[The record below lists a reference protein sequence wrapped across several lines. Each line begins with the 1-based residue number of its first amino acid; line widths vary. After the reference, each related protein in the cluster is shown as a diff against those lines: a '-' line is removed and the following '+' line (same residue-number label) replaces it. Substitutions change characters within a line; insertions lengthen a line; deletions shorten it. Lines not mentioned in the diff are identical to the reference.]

1 MPTLPHRA
9 RTLRAVALVVFGWIA
24 AGLDSAAV
32 AAEDLAAWRQAV
44 AAEAL
49 RDGVATLPRA
59 VFLQRPRVRSPRLSP
74 DGRRLAY
81 LLDRDDRVGLW
92 WVETTEGE
100 ARRLLPETDATSLA
114 WSRDGRFLFLISDR
128 QVAALPLDG
137 QPGGGLVTALLGTER
152 RRLVGVDPAHPAALL
167 VTAEDVAAGNNP
179 LDPGTPRRFRLLRLA
194 PGEAPVTLHES
205 PRPILSAAFDGEG
218 RLAFLGFVDGGE
230 HVVAAV
236 AASGE
241 VREITRCTPVAA
253 PGCRLIGALPDGSAA
268 FLHGQR
274 GENFGHLAR
283 VDPDGAAHAWHR
295 DPRGEA
301 DLDEI
306 SFDLTTGMP
315 RLASYRSVL
324 AHVHGLDPEAA
335 RHLERIT
342 RRLPD
347 RDLRFQIGRERWLVS
362 ERNSDRPG
370 EWLHLYDPA
379 RGQLVPV
386 LHELQPE
393 SLPRQ
398 ALARKL
404 PIAYEASDGRRLHG
418 FVFVP
423 PGHDPARAPL
433 VAQVHGGPWN
443 HVEVGWDPMAQ
454 FLANRGFIVFQPN
467 FRGSTGHGRD
477 YLEAARGDFGNGRV
491 QQDIVDGVRHLLA
504 AGIGDPERVAITG
517 GSFGGY
523 STLVGLTFQPE
534 LFRVGVAFV
543 PPPDFGWVVEWNTRQ
558 TDGSVATGVPLRDS
572 LAALGLDRPESR
584 ERLSRESPQ
593 AHATRLRRPVVLVA
607 AGRDDRVALRSVLH
621 YAATL
626 DVLGKDVTLYVEP
639 EAGHAT
645 TDDLS
650 REMLLYLLEAT
661 FHRHLGSPE
670 PAPPSQELAA
680 KLAHDRRLGGCPSQV
695 EGSRSPDQAGF
706 LYDRHEPRVLPKGL
720 EGGIYHDEGKQHV
733 VSKQ

>member
-9 RTLRAVALVVFGWIA
+9 RPLRAVALVVFSVLA

-32 AAEDLAAWRQAV
+32 AAEELAAWRQAV
-44 AAEAL
+44 AAEVL
-49 RDGVATLPRA
+49 RDGVATLPRS
-59 VFLQRPRVRSPRLSP
+59 VFLQRPTVQSPYLSP
-74 DGRRLAY
+74 DGRRLVY

-92 WVETTEGE
+92 WVDTAGGE

-137 QPGGGLVTALLGTER
+137 QSGGGLVTALLGPER
-152 RRLVGVDPAHPAALL
+152 RRLVEVDPVHPAALL
-167 VTAEDVAAGNNP
+167 VTAEDLAPGSNP

-194 PGEAPVTLHES
+194 PGEAPLTLHES

-236 AASGE
+236 AEAGE
-241 VREITRCTPVAA
+241 VRELTRCTPVAA
-253 PGCRLIGALPDGSAA
+253 PGCRLVGALPDGSAA
-268 FLHGQR
+268 FLHGHLA
-274 GENFGHLAR
+274 ENFGHLAR
-283 VDPDGAAHAWHR
+283 LDRDGTTHAWHR
-295 DPRGEA
+295 DPRGQA
-301 DLDEI
+301 DLDEVT
-306 SFDLTTGMP
+306 FDLTTGMP
-315 RLASYRSVL
+315 RLASYRSIV

-342 RRLPD
+342 RQLPD
-347 RDLRFQIGRERWLVS
+347 RDLRFQIGQERWLVS

-404 PIAYEASDGRRLHG
+404 PFAYEASDGRRLHG
-418 FVFVP
+418 FVLVP
-423 PGHDPARAPL
+423 PGQNPARAPL
-433 VAQVHGGPWN
+433 VAQVHGGPWS
-443 HVEVGWDPMAQ
+443 HVEVGWDPVAQ
-454 FLANRGFIVFQPN
+454 FLANRGFVVFQPN

-477 YLEAARGDFGNGRV
+477 YLEAADGDFGNGRV
-491 QQDIVDGVRHLLA
+491 QQDIVEGVRHLLA
-504 AGIGDPERVAITG
+504 AGVGDPQRVAITG

-543 PPPDFGWVVEWNTRQ
+543 PPPDFGWVVDWNTRQ
-558 TDGSVATGVPLRDS
+558 TEGSVAAGVPLRES
-572 LAALGLDRPESR
+572 LAALGLGTPEGR

-593 AHATRLRRPVVLVA
+593 AHAARLRRPVVLVA

-639 EAGHAT
+639 EAGHT
-645 TDDLS
+645 TEDDTS

-661 FHRHLGSPE
+661 FHRHLGGPE
-670 PAPPSQELAA
+670 PAPPSPQLAE
-680 KLAHDRRLGGCPSQV
+680 KLARDQRLGGSLQV
-695 EGSRSPDQAGF
+695 AVGSNQERP
-706 LYDRHEPRVLPKGL
+706 
-720 EGGIYHDEGKQHV
+720 
-733 VSKQ
+733 

>member
-9 RTLRAVALVVFGWIA
+9 RTLRAVALVVFGLVA
-24 AGLDSAAV
+24 VGLGPAAV
-32 AAEDLAAWRQAV
+32 AAEGLAAWRQAV

-49 RDGVATLPRA
+49 QDGVATLPRS
-59 VFLQRPRVRSPRLSP
+59 VFLQRPSVRSPRLSP

-81 LLDRDDRVGLW
+81 LLDRDGRVGLW
-92 WVETTEGE
+92 WGDTAGGE

-137 QPGGGLVTALLGTER
+137 QPGGGLVTALLGPER
-152 RRLVGVDPAHPAALL
+152 RRLVGVDPARPAALL
-167 VTAEDVAAGNNP
+167 VTAEDLAAGSNP

-194 PGEAPVTLHES
+194 PGAAPVTLHES
-205 PRPILSAAFDGEG
+205 PRPILSGAFDGDG
-218 RLAFLGFVDGGE
+218 RLSFLGLVDGGE

-253 PGCRLIGALPDGSAA
+253 PGCRLVGALPDGSAA
-268 FLHGQR
+268 FLHGHL

-283 VDPDGAAHAWHR
+283 LDRDGTAHSWHR

-306 SFDLTTGMP
+306 TFDLSTGMP
-315 RLASYRSVL
+315 RLASYRSIV

-342 RRLPD
+342 RQLPD
-347 RDLRFQIGRERWLVS
+347 RDLRFQIGQERWLVS
-362 ERNSDRPG
+362 ERNGDRPG

-379 RGQLVPV
+379 RGQLAPV

-418 FVFVP
+418 FVLVP
-423 PGHDPARAPL
+423 PGHDPARVPL
-433 VAQVHGGPWN
+433 VAQVHGGPWS
-443 HVEVGWDPMAQ
+443 HVEVGWDPVAQ
-454 FLANRGFIVFQPN
+454 FLANRGFVVFQPN

-543 PPPDFGWVVEWNTRQ
+543 PPPDFGWAIDWNTRE
-558 TDGSVATGVPLRDS
+558 TDGSVVAGVPLRDS
-572 LAALGLDRPESR
+572 LAALGLGTPESR
-584 ERLSRESPQ
+584 ERLRRESPQ
-593 AHATRLRRPVVLVA
+593 AHAAELRRPVVLVA

-626 DVLGKDVTLYVEP
+626 DVLGKDFTLYVDAT
-639 EAGHAT
+639 AGHS
-645 TDDLS
+645 TDDELA
-650 REMLLYLLEAT
+650 REMTLYLLET
-661 FHRHLGSPE
+661 TLHRHLGG
-670 PAPPSQELAA
+670 PAPAAPSTELAER
-680 KLAHDRRLGGCPSQV
+680 LAQTQRWAARAYNPRLHDPEDTRAAP
-695 EGSRSPDQAGF
+695 P
-706 LYDRHEPRVLPKGL
+706 
-720 EGGIYHDEGKQHV
+720 
-733 VSKQ
+733 

>member
-24 AGLDSAAV
+24 VGLAPAR
-32 AAEDLAAWRQAV
+32 AEELAAWRRAV
-44 AAEAL
+44 AAEAR
-49 RDGVATLPRA
+49 RDGVATLPRS
-59 VFLQRPRVRSPRLSP
+59 VFLQRPSVRSPRLSP

-92 WVETTEGE
+92 WVDTAGGE

-114 WSRDGRFLFLISDR
+114 WSRDGRFLFLISGR

-137 QPGGGLVTALLGTER
+137 QPGGGLVTALLGPER

-167 VTAEDVAAGNNP
+167 VTAEDVAAGSNP
-179 LDPGTPRRFRLLRLA
+179 LDPDTPRRFRLLRLA
-194 PGEAPVTLHES
+194 PGAAPLTLHES
-205 PRPILSAAFDGEG
+205 PRPILSATFDGEG

-230 HVVAAV
+230 HVVAA
-236 AASGE
+236 ATTSGE

-268 FLHGQR
+268 FLHGHL

-283 VDPDGAAHAWHR
+283 LDRDGSVHPWHR
-295 DPRGEA
+295 DPHGEA
-301 DLDEI
+301 DLDEVT
-306 SFDLTTGMP
+306 FDLTTGMP
-315 RLASYRSVL
+315 RLASYRSIV
-324 AHVHGLDPEAA
+324 AHVHGLDPESA

-342 RRLPD
+342 RQLPD
-347 RDLRFQIGRERWLVS
+347 RDLRFQIGQERWLVS

-379 RGQLVPV
+379 RGQLAPV

-393 SLPRQ
+393 ALLRQ
-398 ALARKL
+398 NLARKL
-404 PIAYEASDGRRLHG
+404 PITYEASDGRRLHG
-418 FVFVP
+418 FVLVP

-433 VAQVHGGPWN
+433 VAQVHGGPWS
-443 HVEVGWDPMAQ
+443 HVEVSWDPVAQ

-477 YLEAARGDFGNGRV
+477 YLEAANGDFGNGRV

-534 LFRVGVAFV
+534 LFQVGVAFV
-543 PPPDFGWVVEWNTRQ
+543 PPPDFGWVVDWNTRQ
-558 TDGSVATGVPLRDS
+558 TDGSVAAGVPLRDS
-572 LAALGLDRPESR
+572 LVALGLDRPESR
-584 ERLSRESPQ
+584 ERLRRESPQ
-593 AHATRLRRPVVLVA
+593 AHAAELRRPVVLVA

-626 DVLGKDVTLYVEP
+626 DVLGKNVTLYVEP
-639 EAGHAT
+639 EAGHST
-645 TDDLS
+645 ENDIS
-650 REMLLYLLEAT
+650 REMLLYLLEAA
-661 FHRHLGSPE
+661 FHRHLGGPE
-670 PAPPSQELAA
+670 PAPPGQELAE
-680 KLAHDRRLGGCPSQV
+680 KLARNRRLGDDLQV
-695 EGSRSPDQAGF
+695 VVGSNQA
-706 LYDRHEPRVLPKGL
+706 RP
-720 EGGIYHDEGKQHV
+720 
-733 VSKQ
+733 